1 MTHCFRGRHAG
12 AAAAR
17 WLAACLLAF
26 SAALASA
33 QVETLRYGLLA
44 ELPPFQVWPEGGEPG
59 GADLALVQ
67 VLAGR
72 LNLQL
77 RPVRYTSWRSLEADL
92 LAGRID
98 LASAVRRNATRE
110 QDLAFT
116 TAYWRVR
123 QALVTRRD
131 APSGALTPDLAGRIV
146 AVVNGYPSEVEADQ
160 LFPLATRAVVDT
172 VRQSLRD
179 VASGRADVA
188 FEALPVV
195 LELIE
200 HEQLKGLHVAR
211 TLELP
216 TGALHLALPASRQAL
231 AQRLS
236 QEIVALAPGAVEA
249 LVRRWSATLPL
260 AERGATF
267 VLDERDRSAL
277 AALPAPVIAVVGG
290 HRPFIDVT
298 PGSEPSGLTI
308 DMLRAVLQRLGLQP
322 RAWRVVRLEDLAGLL
337 ARGEVDWV
345 IGAEE
350 SAQYDG
356 QLRFIGPYMEQ
367 PVTIIGRR
375 DAVLLDLGQ
384 LRGRRLALPAGHAG
398 RTWVDSRYPAID
410 VVACLQLADCVD
422 AVEQGRADAT
432 LADVIGAATLLAERP
447 RATVQLM
454 GAVPELRVQHSL
466 ALAARHGALAALAQ
480 RALDASASAD
490 LPELKTRWLNAPTP
504 AAVQREAVR
513 RWAPWVG
520 GVLAGLLAL
529 WWAHSRRLKRE
540 VRRRQAAQ
548 QHAERASQTSARF
561 VTFLAHEVR
570 NSLHSVIAGTELLR
584 HTQGNQPSIAAGLRE
599 SARST
604 LTLLNNLLD
613 RDRLEAG
620 RLSLHLESAHLD
632 PVLRSVALEMGPAAQ
647 ARQLTLRYRPG
658 AWDPLLRIDAMR
670 VQQVIRNLVANA
682 IKYCERGEIAIES
695 RCEVEPGTQPRC
707 RVEIVVRDQGPGV
720 APEDQAH
727 LFEPFF
733 VAGDSTAAGAR
744 TGLGLALCRD
754 IAQLMGGELTL
765 DSRRGEGLAIALRWT
780 AEFEAEPEPAA
791 RAKPAPPRRVLLV
804 EDAEVYAMLIEHA
817 LAAEGCPVVVAGSVA
832 GAEAALAREAFDVVL
847 TDLHLVDGGAAR
859 VIAAARRA
867 AGEGALPTLVV
878 MSAELHDADVQA
890 LRDAGAELV
899 LAKASD
905 ATLFVRQLLQHP
917 ALRAPAELAA

>member
-1 MTHCFRGRHAG
+1 MVS
-12 AAAAR
+12 R
-17 WLAACLLAF
+17 WLFACLALLLCT
-26 SAALASA
+26 ALARA
-33 QVETLRYGLLA
+33 APEPLRYGVLA
-44 ELPPFQVWPEGGEPG
+44 ELPPFQVWPDGGEPG

-72 LNLQL
+72 LNIPL
-77 RPVRYTSWRSLEADL
+77 RPVRYTRWSELQADL

-98 LASAVRRNATRE
+98 LASAVRRSGGARDE
-110 QDLAFT
+110 QLAYT
-116 TAYWRVR
+116 AAYWRVR

-146 AVVNGYPSEVEADQ
+146 AVVNGYPSEQEADA
-160 LFPLATRAVVDT
+160 LFPLATRAVVDS
-172 VRQSLRD
+172 VGQSLRD

-200 HEQLKGLHVAR
+200 HEQLAGLHVAR

-216 TGALHLALPASRQAL
+216 TGALHLALAPSRQAL

-236 QEIVALAPGAVEA
+236 QEIVALAPGSVDAM
-249 LVRRWSATLPL
+249 VRRWSATQPL
-260 AERGATF
+260 ADRNNAF
-267 VLDERDRSAL
+267 VLDDDERARL
-277 AALPAPVIAVVGG
+277 AALPPPVIAVVPG
-290 HRPFIDVT
+290 HRPFIDV
-298 PGSEPSGLTI
+298 GAGGEPVGLTV
-308 DMLRAVLQRLGLQP
+308 DMLRAVLQRLGLRP
-322 RAWRVVRLEDLAGLL
+322 RDWRIVSPEALPALL

-345 IGAEE
+345 IGVDE

-356 QLRFIGPYMEQ
+356 QLRFLGPYMEQ

-384 LRGRRLALPAGHAG
+384 LRGRRLALPATHAG

-410 VVACLQLADCVD
+410 LIACGRLADCVD

-447 RATVQLM
+447 RAPVQLM

-466 ALAARHGALAALAQ
+466 ALAARHGALAAVAQ

-490 LPELKTRWLNAPTP
+490 LPDLKLRWLNAPS
-504 AAVQREAVR
+504 AATVQRETVR
-513 RWAPWVG
+513 RWAPWAA
-520 GVLAGLLAL
+520 GVIVALLAL
-529 WWAHSRRLKRE
+529 WWWHSRRLKRE
-540 VRRRQAAQ
+540 VHRRQAAQ
-548 QHAERASQTSARF
+548 QVAERASQTSARF

-584 HTQGNQPSIAAGLRE
+584 HSQGNQPSIAAGLRE

-620 RLSLHLESAHLD
+620 RLSLHLESAHLE

-647 ARQLTLRYRPG
+647 TRQLTLRYRP
-658 AWDPLLRIDAMR
+658 ATWDPLLRIDAMR
-670 VQQVIRNLVANA
+670 VQQVVRNLVANA
-682 IKYCERGEIAIES
+682 IKYSERGEITIES
-695 RCEVEPGTQPRC
+695 RCENALDGDGDGPRRC
-707 RVEIVVRDQGPGV
+707 RVEVSVRDQGPGV

-733 VAGDSTAAGAR
+733 IAGESSAAGAR

-754 IAQLMGGELTL
+754 IARLMGGELSL
-765 DSRRGEGLAIALRWT
+765 DSRRGHGTAITLRWT
-780 AEFEAEPEPAA
+780 AELQAEPEPAA
-791 RAKPAPPRRVLLV
+791 PGWRMTPRRVLLV

-817 LAAEGCPVVVAGSVA
+817 LANAGCPVTVVGSVA
-832 GAEAALAREAFDVVL
+832 GAEAALARERFDLVL

-859 VIAAARRA
+859 VIAAARPA
-867 AGEGALPTLVV
+867 SDDGPAPTLVV
-878 MSAELHDADVQA
+878 MSAELQDADVQA
-890 LRDAGAELV
+890 LRDAGAQLV
-899 LAKASD
+899 LAKSSD
-905 ATLFVRQLLQHP
+905 AALFVRQLLQHP
-917 ALRAPAELAA
+917 ALRAAVEAAA